1 MHIKPSKVFERQGD
15 DIYME
20 MPISFAAA
28 ALGSEIEVPTIDGKA
43 KMKIPSGTQSN
54 TIFKLRGKGIPNLR
68 GYGTGDQKDRVIID
82 IPKSLSKK
90 QKELLEE
97 FDKSSRQS
105 SKGIFDKIKES
116 F

>member
-1 MHIKPSKVFERQGD
+1 M
-15 DIYME
+15 
-20 MPISFAAA
+20 
-28 ALGSEIEVPTIDGKA
+28 
-43 KMKIPSGTQSN
+43 
-54 TIFKLRGKGIPNLR
+54 
-68 GYGTGDQKDRVIID
+68 IID